1 MPGSRGSE
9 SVSTLAMGRGRWRA
23 KPRDVVCLP
32 VPIADLQSAFGEILE
47 YFAERRCAGSEPE
60 AAVAESLKAVIP
72 PVKLGCVV
80 QLLEGEL
87 DQTYAVDGRAEFK
100 RMVDTC
106 ECYYEQVQA
115 I

>member
-1 MPGSRGSE
+1 MSAYRSPLPTCSRPS
-9 SVSTLAMGRGRWRA
+9 A
-23 KPRDVVCLP
+23 KF
-32 VPIADLQSAFGEILE
+32 SE